1 MNGRLVLSQW
11 YDRRHRANPLID
23 CQTSQGLG
31 AGADAGPTAVSCH
44 YVLRIKFFF
53 SSLGA
58 SIRGR
63 SGPRIYIGPHRV

>member
-53 SSLGA
+53 HRWELAYVVDQDLG
-58 SIRGR
+58 ST
-63 SGPRIYIGPHRV
+63 